1 MNSTPNSQLDS
12 YANSQALVSWRA
24 RKQVERWKLALRQWI
39 RNFWV
44 GSWELAQRSGLGVD
58 GWELGV
64 GPASTDSALRPWEL
78 GADLVRAD
86 WAVRRWEL
94 GSCPAPVDWDWRRW
108 ELGISPASVGSE
120 LRRWELGIGP
130 GEAGW
135 ELTDVHAA

>member
-1 MNSTPNSQLDS
+1 MNSTPNSQRDS
-12 YANSQALVSWRA
+12 NANSQAVSS
-24 RKQVERWKLALRQWI
+24 KQVERWKLALRQWI
-39 RNFWV
+39 GTFRI
-44 GSWELAQRSGLGVD
+44 GSCELAQRSRLGVD

-64 GPASTDSALRPWEL
+64 GPASADSALRPWEL
-78 GADLVRAD
+78 GAELARAD

-94 GSCPAPVDWDWRRW
+94 GSCPAPVEWDVRRW

-130 GEAGW
+130 DEAGW